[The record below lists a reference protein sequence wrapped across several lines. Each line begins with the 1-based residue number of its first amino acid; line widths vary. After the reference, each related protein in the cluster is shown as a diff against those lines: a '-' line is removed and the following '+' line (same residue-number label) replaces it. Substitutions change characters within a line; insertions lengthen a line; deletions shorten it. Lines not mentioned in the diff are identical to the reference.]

1 MGGAIEVF
9 SSDPEA
15 RMFVSLLGLG
25 DVYRDV
31 VLAGVFADHLAFVH
45 LFHRRDEE
53 ASAVLQFVD
62 RVGVGR
68 TRFARDDRAVDPHFD
83 FARPRFESFQAMCH
97 DRFAG
102 RCREHIG
109 SQTDDTARG
118 NRKFEPRTVAVG
130 FHVGQGPLAFGG
142 QFDHCPRVLLGT
154 IDGHLFDRFALLAV
168 DLLDDDLGLSYLEFV
183 TFATHGFDQHR
194 EVQHAPSEYDET
206 VGVGSRFDAQ
216 GEVFLQARGRGAP

>member
-1 MGGAIEVF
+1 MI
-9 SSDPEA
+9 
-15 RMFVSLLGLG
+15 
-25 DVYRDV
+25 
-31 VLAGVFADHLAFVH
+31 
-45 LFHRRDEE
+45 
-53 ASAVLQFVD
+53 
-62 RVGVGR
+62 
-68 TRFARDDRAVDPHFD
+68 
-83 FARPRFESFQAMCH
+83 
-97 DRFAG
+97 RFAG

-216 GEVFLQARGRGAP
+216 GEVFLQLAVEALLDMAGGDVFAVLAEERRVVDREEHRHRRFVDGDRGAAVPDFRSRRSYRRFRIRRCRSGRRFHRRALHRPFFLPKPRKPSTP

>member
-1 MGGAIEVF
+1 MDYFDARLRSVFVQQDLAQAHGVRSDFHVFVLLDVFEGLFEREYLWAGRSRFF

-15 RMFVSLLGLG
+15 RMFVSC
-25 DVYRDV
+25 
-31 VLAGVFADHLAFVH
+31 LALVTFTVMSFWRVCSADHLAFVH

-62 RVGVGR
+62 GIGVGR

-130 FHVGQGPLAFGG
+130 FHVGQVPLRLWPVRSLSPSTPG
-142 QFDHCPRVLLGT
+142 DN
-154 IDGHLFDRFALLAV
+154 DGHLFDRFALLPSIS
-168 DLLDDDLGLSYLEFV
+168 LTMTLGCP
-183 TFATHGFDQHR
+183 T
-194 EVQHAPSEYDET
+194 
-206 VGVGSRFDAQ
+206 
-216 GEVFLQARGRGAP
+216 